1 MCATRVRLM
10 SLSAQDLNA
19 TMMMAAVSAAIPESY
34 LAGKFA
40 GNGTNNTKRHIL
52 RRRVIFVQGRSC

>member
-1 MCATRVRLM
+1 
-10 SLSAQDLNA
+10 
-19 TMMMAAVSAAIPESY
+19 MMMAAVNAAIPESY

-52 RRRVIFVQGRSC
+52 RRRVIFVQAVAANILRNRTHCTHLTAN